1 MSCEESGVC
10 LVVSA
15 VEPSAAQHFPN
26 VTVFSADRISAS
38 EAEYVAHAVGRVLE
52 HRGIS
57 GGARV
62 RLSTAN
68 HADGPMLVQ
77 VNLHVRNTP
86 ARVQAL
92 TGGPDDLSSVLVRL
106 DRQIVRVWAPW
117 RPRPWP
123 DRTRRILTASAEALV
138 SRRKAY
144 VLQRGTPLEALAV
157 MDAMDYDVHL
167 FTDIESGEEAV
178 VYRAGPSGLRLA
190 RQRRMYPPGWS
201 WSPAACNPPV
211 PLIVNSSPTPV
222 LSETA
227 AVERAREGLRFLFFT
242 DPETG
247 RGRLLYPRYDGNL
260 GLITPVDHADKGENA
275 AK

>member
-1 MSCEESGVC
+1 M
-10 LVVSA
+10 SA
-15 VEPSAAQHFPN
+15 VEPSAAQYFPD
-26 VTVFSADRISAS
+26 VAVFSDGRISAA
-38 EAEYVAHAVGRVLE
+38 EAQHVAHAVGRVLE

-62 RLSTAN
+62 RLTTADR
-68 HADGPMLVQ
+68 ADGPMLVQ
-77 VNLHVRNTP
+77 VNLRVRDTP

-92 TGGPDDLSSVLVRL
+92 TAGPDDLSPALVRL
-106 DRQIVRVWAPW
+106 DRQIVRVWGPW

-123 DRTRRILTASAEALV
+123 DRTRRILTASADALV
-138 SRRKAY
+138 TRRKAF
-144 VLQRGTPLEALAV
+144 VLQRETPLQALAV
-157 MDAMDYDVHL
+157 MDAMDYDAHL
-167 FTDIESGEEAV
+167 FTDVESGEEAV

-211 PLIVNSSPTPV
+211 PLIVNSSPTPA

-227 AVERAREGLRFLFFT
+227 AVERVRDGLRFLFFT
-242 DPETG
+242 DPQTG

-260 GLITPVDHADKGENA
+260 GLITPVDDADTVGDTGENA